1 MDEHVNTI
9 MPIVTYVREWIFCL
23 LLTIVWTQKNDDV
36 RKFWHSARLEFP
48 LWAVLYEMETK
59 HGQQCP
65 THIYFLF
72 RTANGLKRQTDGQR
86 RNSSESQ

>member
-48 LWAVLYEMETK
+48 LWAFLYEMETK
-59 HGQQCP
+59 HGQQYP
-65 THIYFLF
+65 THIYLF
-72 RTANGLKRQTDGQR
+72 VTANGLKRQTDGQR
-86 RNSSESQ
+86 RNSVESQ